1 MRRIV
6 MAGAAAAALLATG
19 PATGTPVAGAA
30 PVHEST
36 GAACR
41 DTPTGT
47 GSTNA
52 RLRPGATA
60 ADPNTVSA
68 SQARSIDRTLLA
80 RLRNLSPAE
89 RTAARRADAPVVIN
103 VYWHVITKANGSG
116 NVEPRIGK
124 QLKVLN
130 DAYEGAT
137 SGAAANTRFCSA
149 PPTSAPEQRL
159 VRLGGPR
166 GGPG

>member
-47 GSTNA
+47 GSTDA

-103 VYWHVITKANGSG
+103 VFWQVITRNNGTG
-116 NVEPRIGK
+116 NVSNRRINQQRRSSTTATPVRPRAPPPRPASRSRPTG
-124 QLKVLN
+124 
-130 DAYEGAT
+130 
-137 SGAAANTRFCSA
+137 SSA
-149 PPTSAPEQRL
+149 PRGRTGTTGPTR
-159 VRLGGPR
+159 R
-166 GGPG
+166 